1 MRGQKNKR
9 NISGKKEKEISGEN
23 LKGKNERNKN
33 KKQKDE
39 ETKISIREKGRNY
52 RNATVCNYIFPPPPR
67 DTTQFAFPRPSP
79 LPSSSALP
87 YPLLCKANNG
97 E

>member
-1 MRGQKNKR
+1 MRGQKNER
-9 NISGKKEKEISGEN
+9 NISGKKEKEITGEN
-23 LKGKNERNKN
+23 RKGKKERNKN

-39 ETKISIREKGRNY
+39 ETKRSIREKRRNY
-52 RNATVCNYIFPPPPR
+52 HNPTVCNHILPPPPR
-67 DTTQFAFPRPSP
+67 DTTQSAFPRPSP

-87 YPLLCKANNG
+87 SPLLCKANNG